1 MSIVIS
7 YIVYSVAAFLGLYVY
22 YIALMMSHKWLKG
35 TQWHIIVRIML
46 YPFMVA
52 DWLVNVLVL
61 SVWFWEVPGY
71 TFEVVTKRLQRW
83 RRKYEGQNYLQLY
96 SIERRRLIFAEYTCD
111 KFLDYFDTIHNG
123 DHC

>member
-1 MSIVIS
+1 LIVQYIIYSIM
-7 YIVYSVAAFLGLYVY
+7 AFAGLYLY

-35 TQWHIIVRIML
+35 TRWHTIVRIML

-52 DWLVNVLVL
+52 DWLVNVFVL
-61 SVWFWEVPGY
+61 SVWFWEVPGS

-83 RRKYEGQNYLQLY
+83 RREYEGKSYLQLD
-96 SIERRRLIFAEYTCD
+96 SIERRRLIFAETVCD
-111 KFLDYFDTIHNG
+111 KLLDYFDTIHNG